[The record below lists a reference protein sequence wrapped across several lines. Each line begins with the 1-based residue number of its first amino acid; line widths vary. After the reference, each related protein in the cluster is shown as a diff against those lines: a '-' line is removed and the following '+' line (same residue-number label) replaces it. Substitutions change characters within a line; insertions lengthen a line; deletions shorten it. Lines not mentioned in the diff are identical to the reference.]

1 MLKNILDPSGER
13 VGVGGGWGDVE
24 RERERGRERER
35 ELRTGIKIVV
45 QLSLYF

>member
-1 MLKNILDPSGER
+1 MLKNILDPSVKR
-13 VGVGGGWGDVE
+13 VGVGGDWGGV
-24 RERERGRERER
+24 ERER

>member
-1 MLKNILDPSGER
+1 MLKKIVDPSEKR
-13 VGVGGGWGDVE
+13 VGVGGGWGVCVEGE
-24 RERERGRERER
+24 REGERER